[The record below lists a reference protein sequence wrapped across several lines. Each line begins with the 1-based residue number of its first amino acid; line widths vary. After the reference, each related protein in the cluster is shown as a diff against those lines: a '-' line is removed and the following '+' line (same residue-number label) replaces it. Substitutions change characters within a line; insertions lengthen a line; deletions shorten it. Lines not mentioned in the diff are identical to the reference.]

1 MVKILKMAKILW
13 KPLTFGN
20 EEQIA
25 FIQKEEAKT
34 KEYKES
40 SNEDLERKYEE
51 LDLEKWEII
60 LDILYHEDE
69 IRDLEN
75 RKEEL
80 EEELELIEK
89 ILEER

>member
-1 MVKILKMAKILW
+1 MEKILW
-13 KPLTFGN
+13 RPLTFWD

-25 FIQKEEAKT
+25 LIQREEEK
-34 KEYKES
+34 YKKYDKFS
-40 SNEDLERKYEE
+40 VNELKDKIRE
-51 LDLEKWEII
+51 LDLEIGDLL
-60 LDILYHEDE
+60 LDIHYHEDE

-75 RKEEL
+75 KKEEL

>member
-1 MVKILKMAKILW
+1 MQTLCW

-25 FIQKEEAKT
+25 FIQREEAKT

>member
-1 MVKILKMAKILW
+1 MQTLFW

-25 FIQKEEAKT
+25 FLQKEEAKT

-40 SNEDLERKYEE
+40 SLEDLEREYER

>member
-1 MVKILKMAKILW
+1 MQTLCW
-13 KPLTFGN
+13 KPLTFWD

-25 FIQKEEAKT
+25 LIQREEEEIK
-34 KEYKES
+34 KYEKY

-60 LDILYHEDE
+60 LDILYHEDK

>member
-1 MVKILKMAKILW
+1 MAKILW

>member
-1 MVKILKMAKILW
+1 MQTLYW

-25 FIQKEEAKT
+25 FIQREEEKI
-34 KEYKES
+34 K
-40 SNEDLERKYEE
+40 KYDKLSVYELKDKISE

-60 LDILYHEDE
+60 LDIFYHENE
-69 IRDLEN
+69 IMDLEN
-75 RKEEL
+75 KKEEL